1 MLHVIYVSFHC
12 SEKMFERIF
21 RDSKQKPGQAVQKY
35 NRLMAEG
42 LAKQK
47 DCSVTVVSEMPIT
60 EENYEKKIF
69 RRVEEENRGVHYIY
83 IPLLNKHRIKDL
95 LAVVTAFFMCIFLL
109 KKNKNAVVIA
119 DILNAP
125 VALGS
130 YFAAKLFGKSYVA
143 IITDAP
149 QYVYFD
155 RDRAYRAA
163 SEFLV
168 KKASAYVFLTQ
179 QMNDLFNKEN
189 KPYTVIEGLV
199 DNRISEEK
207 IINAEIGN
215 SMRVCMYTGSLHEI
229 YGIGNLVYGFI
240 RAKME
245 NVELHIYGDGDF
257 KNDLLEIC
265 KSYPPIKYF
274 GNMLSKE
281 VVKKQR
287 EATLLINPR
296 PINAEFTKY
305 SFPSKNMEYMVSGTP
320 VLTTKLPGMPKEY
333 YEYVFLIEDDS
344 QEGIKNAL
352 QLVLNFV
359 PNRLLEKGREARY
372 YVLNNKNNMI
382 QAGLV
387 LEMCRN
393 VL

>member
-1 MLHVIYVSFHC
+1 MLNVIYASFHC

-42 LAKQK
+42 LAGQR
-47 DCSVTVVSEMPIT
+47 DCKVTVVSEMPIT

-69 RRVEEENRGVHYIY
+69 RRVEEENKGVHYIY
-83 IPLLNKHRIKDL
+83 LPLMNKHRIKEL
-95 LAVVTAFFMCIFLL
+95 LAVVTTFFMCMFLFE
-109 KKNKNAVVIA
+109 KKKNAVVIA

-130 YFAAKLFGKSYVA
+130 YFAARLFGKSYVA

-155 RDRAYRAA
+155 GDRAYRAT

-189 KPYTVIEGLV
+189 KPYTVVEGLV
-199 DNRISEEK
+199 DNRMSEEK
-207 IINAEIGN
+207 ITNAEIDNGT
-215 SMRVCMYTGSLHEI
+215 RICMYTGSLHKI
-229 YGIGNLVYGFI
+229 YGIGNLVDGFI

-245 NVELHIYGDGDF
+245 DVELHIYGSGDF
-257 KNDLLEIC
+257 EDDLLKIC
-265 KSYPPIKYF
+265 KEYPQIKYF
-274 GNMLSKE
+274 GNIFSKE

-296 PINAEFTKY
+296 PTKGEFTKY

-320 VLTTKLPGMPKEY
+320 VLTTKLLGMPKEY

-344 QEGIKNAL
+344 EESVKNTL
-352 QLVLNFV
+352 QKILNLDSNTLFK
-359 PNRLLEKGREARY
+359 KGREARRF
-372 YVLNNKNNMI
+372 VLNNKNNVM
-382 QAGLV
+382 QARRV
-387 LEMCRN
+387 LEMCRGI
-393 VL
+393 L